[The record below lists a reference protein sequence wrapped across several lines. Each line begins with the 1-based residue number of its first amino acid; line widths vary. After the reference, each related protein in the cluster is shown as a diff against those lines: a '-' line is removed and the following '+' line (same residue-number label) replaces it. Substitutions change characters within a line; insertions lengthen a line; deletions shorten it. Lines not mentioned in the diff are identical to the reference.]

1 MPIEEIEADDAAERA
16 EAGALLLDV
25 REDDEWAAG
34 HVVDSVHIPMGEL
47 GGRLDELPV
56 DRLIVAVCRSGAR
69 SGAITEALS
78 SRGYDIVNLAGGLQ
92 AWAAEGLP
100 LVADDGLPG
109 AVL

>member
-16 EAGALLLDV
+16 EAGALVLDV

-34 HVVDSVHIPMGEL
+34 HVADSVHIPMGEL
-47 GGRLDELPV
+47 GARLGELPEG
-56 DRLIVAVCRSGAR
+56 RPIVAVCRSGAR
-69 SGAITEALS
+69 SGAITEALAG
-78 SRGYDIVNLAGGLQ
+78 RGFDVVNLAGGLQ
-92 AWAAEGLP
+92 AWVAEGLP